1 MSEHSEATESE
12 RVDVD
17 LSVGSFVVERYAP
30 DTGGV
35 QWLAEVVG
43 DDGNLWLMRACR
55 TRREAL
61 KVIDDHGTSAAR
73 NAHD

>member
-1 MSEHSEATESE
+1 MSGNAATTHAVELEA
-12 RVDVD
+12 
-17 LSVGSFVVERYAP
+17 GSFVVERYVP

-43 DDGNLWLMRACR
+43 EDGNLWLMMACR

-61 KVIDDHGTSAAR
+61 NVIDRHGTSAAR